1 MIFPERKLLDEPI
14 IEIVSRNMFYD
25 ENEKHVRTEKEIL
38 GENSEIREGRSIVK
52 KGEVYEKIVYSER
65 RTLQE

>member
-1 MIFPERKLLDEPI
+1 
-14 IEIVSRNMFYD
+14 MFYD